1 MFDKYFGFLKSH
13 DEETI
18 LNSFI
23 EHSKIDAEELF
34 TLSKMLQVLINH
46 ESGDLDDMHSQ
57 ICKINDENTKTFETI
72 TDHIIQSNFDFQKQY
87 DLLRLQQRIDSIS
100 SLIIATSK
108 RIIVTKNIEA
118 QVPVDLYPFFK
129 KLCDLVLQSHQ
140 TFILALEKFQTSRKD
155 VIKLVH
161 KAEEEENLVDNVR
174 SESLEKLYQLA
185 NQNQLKP
192 GDLRSI
198 EGVIEYFEDVSDAI
212 KNATTSLDWLLLS

>member
-34 TLSKMLQVLINH
+34 TLSKMLQVLINQ
-46 ESGDLDDMHSQ
+46 ESGDLDDMHNQ

-100 SLIIATSK
+100 SLIIVTSQ
-108 RIIVTKNIEA
+108 RIIITKNIEA
-118 QVPVDLYPFFK
+118 QVPVEMYPFFK

>member
-18 LNSFI
+18 LNAFI

-34 TLSKMLQVLINH
+34 TLSKMLKVLINH
-46 ESGDLDDMHSQ
+46 DSGDLDKMHQQ
-57 ICKINDENTKTFETI
+57 ICNINDENVKAFETI

-87 DLLRLQQRIDSIS
+87 DLLRLQQRIDNIS
-100 SLIIATSK
+100 SLIIATSQ

-118 QVPVDLYPFFK
+118 EVPIEMYPYFK
-129 KLCDLVLQSHQ
+129 KLCDLVVQSHQ
-140 TFILALEKFQTSRKD
+140 TFILALEKFQTSRKE

-161 KAEEEENLVDNVR
+161 KAEEEENLVDNIR
-174 SESLEKLYQLA
+174 SESLQKLYGLA
-185 NQNQLKP
+185 NQNTLKL

-212 KNATTSLDWLLLS
+212 KNATTSLDWLLLN